1 MSKAEGAAAS
11 VPAMNNKMFAYV
23 NTTLHVTLGD
33 ARRMVGTLI
42 AYDRH
47 MNLVLSGVVESR
59 DTPKAEG
66 GVATRELGL
75 VMIRGEHVV
84 SIRSEPKQPKVA
96 AKVPAGPGKAVQLP
110 GKKKAAIE

>member
-1 MSKAEGAAAS
+1 MSASLAEATIPS
-11 VPAMNNKMFAYV
+11 RNNKMFAYV
-23 NTTLHVTLGD
+23 NTTLHVTLND
-33 ARRMVGTLI
+33 ARSMVGTLI

-59 DTPKAEG
+59 LTPKAEN

-84 SIRSEPKQPKVA
+84 SVRSERKDPQVGG
-96 AKVPAGPGKAVQLP
+96 KVPAGPGKAVRLP
-110 GKKKAAIE
+110 GKKKATIE